1 MAKKNENSANENIFL
16 NDSIVK
22 EIIDAVRGVDFGI
35 ITVKVH
41 ASRIVQMEVTQK
53 NDLTRFGTS
62 KEVAGSK
69 NWSKRSNSRGRF
81 LPAKCELT
89 FSRDRSI
96 IAMLP
101 LDAPYLLRAKSS
113 KKKGEKGCCACHC
126 RDGACSF
133 WR

>member
-53 NDLTRFGTS
+53 KRFDEVWDLEG
-62 KEVAGSK
+62 G
-69 NWSKRSNSRGRF
+69 GG
-81 LPAKCELT
+81 
-89 FSRDRSI
+89 I
-96 IAMLP
+96 
-101 LDAPYLLRAKSS
+101 
-113 KKKGEKGCCACHC
+113 
-126 RDGACSF
+126 
-133 WR
+133 